1 MPAVIAV
8 PAVPQVHCGD
18 PGVEARLE
26 QSINDACISF
36 EKKPQEVAQVG
47 LTSNTHTMADMGTCY
62 GDCSTNAQHAA
73 VHTQHRLYCTGMLC
87 HIDACY
93 MTISNTSQVSKLL
106 CRKVGCCQDV

>member
-8 PAVPQVHCGD
+8 PAVPAVSQVHCGD

-47 LTSNTHTMADMGTCY
+47 GLTC
-62 GDCSTNAQHAA
+62 
-73 VHTQHRLYCTGMLC
+73 
-87 HIDACY
+87 
-93 MTISNTSQVSKLL
+93 
-106 CRKVGCCQDV
+106 